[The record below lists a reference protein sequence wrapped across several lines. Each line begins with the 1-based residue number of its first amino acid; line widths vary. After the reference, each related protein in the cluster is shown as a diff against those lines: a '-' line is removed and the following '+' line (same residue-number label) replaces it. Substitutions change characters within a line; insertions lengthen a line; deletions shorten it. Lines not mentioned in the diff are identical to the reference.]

1 MHRPHRS
8 DKGSDIIMHII
19 AVRNFN
25 PEPQSAAFGDR
36 DMAQLISTLGFWNT
50 SAARHTPVE
59 DVQGI
64 FSGSLV
70 AALGLYVLA
79 SAGLLTG
86 STAGVAFLL
95 HYAFGVNF
103 GLAFFILNLPFFYL
117 SWKRLGMAF
126 TLKTFIAIGLTSV
139 IADMQS
145 RFFQISS
152 IHPAWAALLGGLL
165 LGFGLLALY
174 RHRASLGGVGILG
187 IYMQERFGIRAGLVQ
202 LAIDMCV
209 LAAAFFVTTPPVVFY
224 SVLGAVV
231 LNLFLTINHRADRYI
246 AL

>member
-1 MHRPHRS
+1 MTQR
-8 DKGSDIIMHII
+8 IN
-19 AVRNFN
+19 A
-25 PEPQSAAFGDR
+25 
-36 DMAQLISTLGFWNT
+36 LGVWNT
-50 SAARHTPVE
+50 SATRHTPIE

-64 FSGSLV
+64 FSGSLI

-79 SAGLLTG
+79 SAGFLTG

-103 GLAFFILNLPFFYL
+103 GLAFFLLNLPFFYL
-117 SWKRLGMAF
+117 SWKRLGMVF

-139 IADMQS
+139 LSDVQS
-145 RFFQISS
+145 RFFSISI

-187 IYMQERFGIRAGLVQ
+187 IYLQERFGIRAGLVQ
-202 LAIDMCV
+202 LAIDLCV
-209 LAAAFFVTTPPVVFY
+209 LAAAFFVTTPPIVFY
-224 SVLGAVV
+224 SVLGAIV
-231 LNLFLTINHRADRYI
+231 LNLFVAINHRADRYI

>member
-1 MHRPHRS
+1 MT
-8 DKGSDIIMHII
+8 
-19 AVRNFN
+19 
-25 PEPQSAAFGDR
+25 
-36 DMAQLISTLGFWNT
+36 QLINVLGGFWNA
-50 SAARHTPVE
+50 SATRHAPIE

-103 GLAFFILNLPFFYL
+103 GLAFFLLNLPFFWL

-126 TLKTFIAIGLTSV
+126 TVKTFIAIGLTSV
-139 IADMQS
+139 LSDVQS
-145 RFFQISS
+145 RFFSISS

-165 LGFGLLALY
+165 LGFGVLALY

-187 IYMQERFGIRAGLVQ
+187 VYVQERFGIRAGLVQ
-202 LAIDMCV
+202 LVIDLCV
-209 LAAAFFVTTPPVVFY
+209 LAAAFLVTTPPVVFY

-231 LNLFLTINHRADRYI
+231 LNLFVAINHRADRYI
-246 AL
+246 AI

>member
-1 MHRPHRS
+1 MTQRINALGVWNS
-8 DKGSDIIMHII
+8 
-19 AVRNFN
+19 
-25 PEPQSAAFGDR
+25 SA
-36 DMAQLISTLGFWNT
+36 T
-50 SAARHTPVE
+50 RHTPIE

-64 FSGSLV
+64 FSGSLI

-95 HYAFGVNF
+95 HYSFGVNF
-103 GLAFFILNLPFFYL
+103 GIAFFLLNLPFFYL
-117 SWKRLGMAF
+117 SWKRLGMVF

-139 IADMQS
+139 LSDVQS
-145 RFFQISS
+145 RFFSISS

-187 IYMQERFGIRAGLVQ
+187 IYLQERFGIRAGLVQ

-224 SVLGAVV
+224 SVLGAIV
-231 LNLFLTINHRADRYI
+231 LNLFVAINHRADRYI

>member
-1 MHRPHRS
+1 MT
-8 DKGSDIIMHII
+8 
-19 AVRNFN
+19 
-25 PEPQSAAFGDR
+25 
-36 DMAQLISTLGFWNT
+36 QLINALGGVWNS
-50 SAARHTPVE
+50 SATRHTPIE

-103 GLAFFILNLPFFYL
+103 GLAFFLLNLPFFYL

-126 TLKTFIAIGLTSV
+126 TIKTFIAIGLTSV
-139 IADMQS
+139 LADVQS
-145 RFFQISS
+145 RFFSISS

-187 IYMQERFGIRAGLVQ
+187 IYLQERFGIRAGLVQ
-202 LAIDMCV
+202 LAIDLCV

-224 SVLGAVV
+224 SVLGAIV
-231 LNLFLTINHRADRYI
+231 LNLFVAINHRVDRYI

>member
-1 MHRPHRS
+1 MS
-8 DKGSDIIMHII
+8 
-19 AVRNFN
+19 
-25 PEPQSAAFGDR
+25 
-36 DMAQLISTLGFWNT
+36 LINALGFWNT
-50 SAARHTPVE
+50 SATRHTPVE

-79 SAGLLTG
+79 NAGLLTG

-95 HYAFGVNF
+95 HYALGVNF
-103 GLAFFILNLPFFYL
+103 GLAFFVLNLPFFYL
-117 SWKRLGMAF
+117 SWTRLGMAF
-126 TLKTFIAIGLTSV
+126 TLKTFIAIAITSLLTNV
-139 IADMQS
+139 QGQVLLIA
-145 RFFQISS
+145 S

-165 LGFGLLALY
+165 LGFGVLALY

-202 LAIDMCV
+202 LAIDLCV
-209 LAAAFFVTTPPVVFY
+209 LAAAFLVTTPPVVFY

>member
-1 MHRPHRS
+1 MT
-8 DKGSDIIMHII
+8 
-19 AVRNFN
+19 
-25 PEPQSAAFGDR
+25 
-36 DMAQLISTLGFWNT
+36 QLINALGVWNT
-50 SAARHTPVE
+50 SATRHTPIE

-103 GLAFFILNLPFFYL
+103 GLAFFLLNLPFFWL

-126 TLKTFIAIGLTSV
+126 TIKTFVAIGLTSV
-139 IADMQS
+139 LADVQS
-145 RFFQISS
+145 RFFSISS

-165 LGFGLLALY
+165 LGFGVLALY

-187 IYMQERFGIRAGLVQ
+187 VYLQERFGIRAGLVQ
-202 LAIDMCV
+202 LAIDLCV

-231 LNLFLTINHRADRYI
+231 LNLFVAINHRADRYI

>member
-1 MHRPHRS
+1 MS
-8 DKGSDIIMHII
+8 
-19 AVRNFN
+19 
-25 PEPQSAAFGDR
+25 
-36 DMAQLISTLGFWNT
+36 QLTQLLGIWNT
-50 SAARHTPVE
+50 APTRHTPVE

-70 AALGLYVLA
+70 AALGLYCLA

-103 GLAFFILNLPFFYL
+103 GLAFFLLNLPFFYL
-117 SWKRLGMAF
+117 SWKQLGVSF
-126 TLKTFIAIGLTSV
+126 TIKTFIAIAITSV
-139 IADMQS
+139 LADIQS
-145 RFFQISS
+145 RFLQIAN
-152 IHPAWAALLGGLL
+152 IEPAWAALLGGLL

-187 IYMQERFGIRAGLVQ
+187 IYVQERFGIRAGLVQ

-209 LAAAFFVTTPPVVFY
+209 LAAAFFVTTPSVVFY

-231 LNLFLTINHRADRYI
+231 LNLFVAVNHRADRYI

>member
-1 MHRPHRS
+1 MTQL
-8 DKGSDIIMHII
+8 M
-19 AVRNFN
+19 
-25 PEPQSAAFGDR
+25 SA
-36 DMAQLISTLGFWNT
+36 LGFWNT
-50 SAARHTPVE
+50 TATRHTTVE

-64 FSGSLV
+64 FSGSLI

-103 GLAFFILNLPFFYL
+103 GLAFFLLNLPFFYL
-117 SWKRLGMAF
+117 SWKRLGIAF
-126 TLKTFIAIGLTSV
+126 TVKTFIAIAITSLLTNV
-139 IADMQS
+139 QTDV
-145 RFFQISS
+145 FQIASV
-152 IHPAWAALLGGLL
+152 HPAWAALLGGVL

-187 IYMQERFGIRAGLVQ
+187 IYLQERFGIRAGLVQ
-202 LAIDMCV
+202 LGIDLCV

-231 LNLFLTINHRADRYI
+231 LNLFVAINHRADRYI

>member
-1 MHRPHRS
+1 MT
-8 DKGSDIIMHII
+8 
-19 AVRNFN
+19 
-25 PEPQSAAFGDR
+25 
-36 DMAQLISTLGFWNT
+36 QLINALGGVWNS
-50 SAARHTPVE
+50 SATRHTPIE

-103 GLAFFILNLPFFYL
+103 GLAFFLLNLPFFYL

-126 TLKTFIAIGLTSV
+126 TIKTFIAIGLTSV
-139 IADMQS
+139 LADVQS
-145 RFFQISS
+145 RFFSISS

-187 IYMQERFGIRAGLVQ
+187 IYLQERFGIRAGLVQ
-202 LAIDMCV
+202 LAIDLCV

-224 SVLGAVV
+224 SVLGAIV
-231 LNLFLTINHRADRYI
+231 LNLFVAINHRADRYI

>member
-1 MHRPHRS
+1 
-8 DKGSDIIMHII
+8 
-19 AVRNFN
+19 
-25 PEPQSAAFGDR
+25 
-36 DMAQLISTLGFWNT
+36 MAQLIGALGIWNT
-50 SAARHTPVE
+50 SATRHTPLE
-59 DVQGI
+59 DAQGI

-70 AALGLYVLA
+70 SALGLYVLA

-86 STAGVAFLL
+86 STAGIAFLL
-95 HYAFGVNF
+95 HYTFGVNF
-103 GLAFFILNLPFFYL
+103 GLAFFLLNLPFFYL
-117 SWKRLGMAF
+117 SLKRLGIAF
-126 TLKTFIAIGLTSV
+126 TIKTFVAIGLTSV
-139 IADMQS
+139 LADVQS
-145 RFFQISS
+145 RFFEISS

-202 LAIDMCV
+202 FSVDMCV
-209 LAAAFFVTTPPVVFY
+209 LAAAFFVTTPPVVIY
-224 SVLGAVV
+224 SVVGAVV

>member
-1 MHRPHRS
+1 MT
-8 DKGSDIIMHII
+8 
-19 AVRNFN
+19 
-25 PEPQSAAFGDR
+25 
-36 DMAQLISTLGFWNT
+36 QLINALGVWNT
-50 SAARHTPVE
+50 SATRHSPIE

-103 GLAFFILNLPFFYL
+103 GLAFFLLNLPFFYL

-139 IADMQS
+139 MSDMQS
-145 RFFQISS
+145 RLFSISS

-165 LGFGLLALY
+165 LGFGALALY

-187 IYMQERFGIRAGLVQ
+187 VYLQERFGIRAGLVQ
-202 LAIDMCV
+202 LGIDLCV

-224 SVLGAVV
+224 SVLGALV
-231 LNLFLTINHRADRYI
+231 LNLFVAINHRADRYI

>member
-1 MHRPHRS
+1 MTQL
-8 DKGSDIIMHII
+8 M
-19 AVRNFN
+19 
-25 PEPQSAAFGDR
+25 SA
-36 DMAQLISTLGFWNT
+36 LGFWNT
-50 SAARHTPVE
+50 SATRHTALE

-86 STAGVAFLL
+86 STAGVAFLV

-103 GLAFFILNLPFFYL
+103 GLAFFLLNLPFFYL
-117 SWKRLGMAF
+117 SWKQLGMAF
-126 TLKTFIAIGLTSV
+126 TLKTFIAIAITSLLTNIQADVFKIASV
-139 IADMQS
+139 
-145 RFFQISS
+145 
-152 IHPAWAALLGGLL
+152 HPAWAALLGGLL
-165 LGFGLLALY
+165 LGYGVLALY

-187 IYMQERFGIRAGLVQ
+187 VYVQERFGIRAGLVQ
-202 LAIDMCV
+202 LAIDLCV
-209 LAAAFFVTTPPVVFY
+209 LAAAFFVNTPPVVFY

-231 LNLFLTINHRADRYI
+231 LNLFVAINHRADRYI

>member
-1 MHRPHRS
+1 MT
-8 DKGSDIIMHII
+8 
-19 AVRNFN
+19 
-25 PEPQSAAFGDR
+25 
-36 DMAQLISTLGFWNT
+36 QLINALGVWNT
-50 SAARHTPVE
+50 SAARHSPIE

-95 HYAFGVNF
+95 HYALGVNF
-103 GLAFFILNLPFFYL
+103 GLAFFLLNLPFFYL

-126 TLKTFIAIGLTSV
+126 TMKTFIAIGLTSV
-139 IADMQS
+139 MSDLQPRLFS
-145 RFFQISS
+145 ISS

-165 LGFGLLALY
+165 LGFGALALY

-187 IYMQERFGIRAGLVQ
+187 VYLQERFGIRAGLVQ
-202 LAIDMCV
+202 LAIDLCV

-224 SVLGAVV
+224 SVLGALV
-231 LNLFLTINHRADRYI
+231 LNLFVAINHRADRYI

>member
-1 MHRPHRS
+1 MT
-8 DKGSDIIMHII
+8 
-19 AVRNFN
+19 
-25 PEPQSAAFGDR
+25 
-36 DMAQLISTLGFWNT
+36 QLINALGVWNT
-50 SAARHTPVE
+50 SATRHSPIE

-103 GLAFFILNLPFFYL
+103 GLAFFLLNLPFFYL

-139 IADMQS
+139 MSDMQS
-145 RFFQISS
+145 RLFSISS

-165 LGFGLLALY
+165 LGFGALALY
-174 RHRASLGGVGILG
+174 RHRGSLGGVGILG
-187 IYMQERFGIRAGLVQ
+187 VYLQERFGIRAGLVQ
-202 LAIDMCV
+202 LGIDLCV

-224 SVLGAVV
+224 SVLGALV
-231 LNLFLTINHRADRYI
+231 LNLFVAINHRADRYI

>member
-1 MHRPHRS
+1 MS
-8 DKGSDIIMHII
+8 IIN
-19 AVRNFN
+19 A
-25 PEPQSAAFGDR
+25 
-36 DMAQLISTLGFWNT
+36 LGFWNT
-50 SAARHTPVE
+50 SATRHTPVE

-95 HYAFGVNF
+95 HYALGINF
-103 GLAFFILNLPFFYL
+103 GLAFFVLNLPFFYL
-117 SWKRLGMAF
+117 SWKRLGMGF
-126 TLKTFIAIGLTSV
+126 TVKTFIAIAITSV
-139 IADMQS
+139 LTNLQGDV
-145 RFFQISS
+145 FQIAN
-152 IHPAWAALLGGLL
+152 IHPAWAALLGGVL
-165 LGFGLLALY
+165 LGFGVLALY

-202 LAIDMCV
+202 LAIDLCV

-231 LNLFLTINHRADRYI
+231 LNLFLTINHRSDRYI

>member
-1 MHRPHRS
+1 MTHR
-8 DKGSDIIMHII
+8 IN
-19 AVRNFN
+19 A
-25 PEPQSAAFGDR
+25 
-36 DMAQLISTLGFWNT
+36 LGVWNT
-50 SAARHTPVE
+50 SATRHTPIE

-64 FSGSLV
+64 FSGSLI
-70 AALGLYVLA
+70 AALGIYVLA

-103 GLAFFILNLPFFYL
+103 GLAFFLLNLPFFYL

-126 TLKTFIAIGLTSV
+126 TIKTFIAIGLTSV
-139 IADMQS
+139 LSDVQS
-145 RFFQISS
+145 RFFSISS

-187 IYMQERFGIRAGLVQ
+187 IYLQERFGIRAGLVQ

-209 LAAAFFVTTPPVVFY
+209 LAAAFFVTTPSVVFY
-224 SVLGAVV
+224 SVLGAIV
-231 LNLFLTINHRADRYI
+231 LNLFVAINHRADRYI

>member
-1 MHRPHRS
+1 MT
-8 DKGSDIIMHII
+8 
-19 AVRNFN
+19 
-25 PEPQSAAFGDR
+25 
-36 DMAQLISTLGFWNT
+36 QLINALGFGNAT
-50 SAARHTPVE
+50 ATRHTPVE

-70 AALGLYVLA
+70 SAIGLYVLA

-95 HYAFGVNF
+95 HYAFGINF
-103 GLAFFILNLPFFYL
+103 GLAFFALNLPFFYL
-117 SWKRLGMAF
+117 SWKRLGVAF
-126 TLKTFIAIGLTSV
+126 TIKTFIAIGLTSLLTSV
-139 IADMQS
+139 QPKVMEIAA
-145 RFFQISS
+145 
-152 IHPAWAALLGGLL
+152 IHPAWAALVGGLL
-165 LGFGLLALY
+165 LGYGLLALY

-202 LAIDMCV
+202 MAVDLCV
-209 LAAAFFVTTPPVVFY
+209 LTAAFFVTTPPVVFY

-231 LNLFLTINHRADRYI
+231 LNLFVAINHRSDRYI

>member
-1 MHRPHRS
+1 MS
-8 DKGSDIIMHII
+8 
-19 AVRNFN
+19 
-25 PEPQSAAFGDR
+25 
-36 DMAQLISTLGFWNT
+36 QLINALGFLNT
-50 SAARHTPVE
+50 SATRHTPVE

-86 STAGVAFLL
+86 STAGIAFLL
-95 HYAFGVNF
+95 HYTLDVNF
-103 GLAFFILNLPFFYL
+103 GLAFFVLNLPFFYL
-117 SWKRLGMAF
+117 SWTRLGMAF
-126 TLKTFIAIGLTSV
+126 TIKTFIAIAITSALTSV
-139 IADMQS
+139 QGQVLEIA
-145 RFFQISS
+145 S

-165 LGFGLLALY
+165 LGYGVLALY

-202 LAIDMCV
+202 LGIDLCV
-209 LAAAFFVTTPPVVFY
+209 LAAAFFVTAPPVVFY
-224 SVLGAVV
+224 SVVGAVV
-231 LNLFLTINHRADRYI
+231 LNLFLTVNHRADRYI

>member
-1 MHRPHRS
+1 MS
-8 DKGSDIIMHII
+8 
-19 AVRNFN
+19 
-25 PEPQSAAFGDR
+25 
-36 DMAQLISTLGFWNT
+36 LINALGFWNT
-50 SAARHTPVE
+50 SATRHTPVE

-95 HYAFGVNF
+95 HYALGVNF
-103 GLAFFILNLPFFYL
+103 GLAFFVLNLPFFYL
-117 SWKRLGMAF
+117 SWTRLGMAF
-126 TLKTFIAIGLTSV
+126 TLKTFIAIAITSLLTNV
-139 IADMQS
+139 QGQVLLIA
-145 RFFQISS
+145 S

-165 LGFGLLALY
+165 LGFGVLALY

-202 LAIDMCV
+202 LAIDLCV

>member
-1 MHRPHRS
+1 LE
-8 DKGSDIIMHII
+8 I
-19 AVRNFN
+19 
-25 PEPQSAAFGDR
+25 GD
-36 DMAQLISTLGFWNT
+36 MTQLINALGFWNT
-50 SAARHTPVE
+50 SATRHTPVE

-64 FSGSLV
+64 CSGSLV
-70 AALGLYVLA
+70 AALGLYLLA

-103 GLAFFILNLPFFYL
+103 GLAFFLLNLPFFYL
-117 SWKRLGMAF
+117 SWKRLGISF
-126 TLKTFIAIGLTSV
+126 TLKTFIAIGLTSLLTSLQPKV
-139 IADMQS
+139 MSIAA
-145 RFFQISS
+145 
-152 IHPAWAALLGGLL
+152 IHPAWAALLGGVL

-202 LAIDMCV
+202 MAIDLCV

-224 SVLGAVV
+224 SVLGAIV
-231 LNLFLTINHRADRYI
+231 LNLFLAINHRADRYV

>member
-1 MHRPHRS
+1 MS
-8 DKGSDIIMHII
+8 IIN
-19 AVRNFN
+19 A
-25 PEPQSAAFGDR
+25 
-36 DMAQLISTLGFWNT
+36 LGFWNT
-50 SAARHTPVE
+50 SATRHTPLE

-95 HYAFGVNF
+95 HYAMGINF
-103 GLAFFILNLPFFYL
+103 GLAFFLLNLPFFYL
-117 SWKRLGMAF
+117 SWKQLGMAF
-126 TLKTFIAIGLTSV
+126 TIKTFIAIGITSLLTNV
-139 IADMQS
+139 QGQV
-145 RFFQISS
+145 FQIAN

-165 LGFGLLALY
+165 LGFGVLALY

>member
-1 MHRPHRS
+1 MS
-8 DKGSDIIMHII
+8 
-19 AVRNFN
+19 
-25 PEPQSAAFGDR
+25 
-36 DMAQLISTLGFWNT
+36 QLTQLLGIWNT
-50 SAARHTPVE
+50 TPTRHTPVE

-64 FSGSLV
+64 FSGSLI
-70 AALGLYVLA
+70 AALGLYCLA

-103 GLAFFILNLPFFYL
+103 GLAFFLLNLPFFYL
-117 SWKRLGMAF
+117 SWKRLGVSF
-126 TLKTFIAIGLTSV
+126 TIKTFIAIGLTSV
-139 IADMQS
+139 LADIQS
-145 RFFQISS
+145 RFLEISS

-187 IYMQERFGIRAGLVQ
+187 IYLQDRFGIRAGLVQ
-202 LAIDMCV
+202 LVIDMGV

-231 LNLFLTINHRADRYI
+231 LNLFVAINHRADRYI

>member
-1 MHRPHRS
+1 MTQL
-8 DKGSDIIMHII
+8 M
-19 AVRNFN
+19 
-25 PEPQSAAFGDR
+25 SA
-36 DMAQLISTLGFWNT
+36 LGFWNT
-50 SAARHTPVE
+50 TATRHTTVE

-64 FSGSLV
+64 FSGSLI

-103 GLAFFILNLPFFYL
+103 GLAFFLLNLPFFYL

-126 TLKTFIAIGLTSV
+126 TVKTFIAIGITSLLTNVQTDVFTIASV
-139 IADMQS
+139 
-145 RFFQISS
+145 
-152 IHPAWAALLGGLL
+152 HPAWAALLGGVL

-202 LAIDMCV
+202 LGIDLCV

-231 LNLFLTINHRADRYI
+231 LNLFVAINHRADRYI